1 MSPSPEAAAGLD
13 GEWLPV
19 AADVSGQALEVAS
32 LRVARL
38 LIDRGGYDILD
49 HDARRVDRGALEA
62 AAEADAP
69 PGALDLVG
77 TDGPAAGRRL
87 RTLAELDGD
96 RLCICYDL
104 ESEARPAS
112 MRAADDQ
119 LLLRITYTRLRRRA
133 D

>member
-1 MSPSPEAAAGLD
+1 VSTAPGLD

-19 AADVSGQALEVAS
+19 AADVSGQPLDVAT

-38 LIDRGGYDILD
+38 LIGRGGYDILD

-69 PGALDLVG
+69 PGALDLLG

-87 RTLAELDGD
+87 RALSELDGD
-96 RLCICYDL
+96 RLCLCYDL
-104 ESEARPAS
+104 ESDVRPAS
-112 MRAADDQ
+112 MRAAQDQ
-119 LLLRITYTRLRRRA
+119 LLLRITYTRVRPRP

>member
-1 MSPSPEAAAGLD
+1 LPAAAELD

-19 AADVSGQALEVAS
+19 AANVSGQELEVAT

-38 LIDRGGYDILD
+38 LIERGTYDIVD
-49 HDARRVDRGALEA
+49 RDARSVDRGALEA
-62 AAEADAP
+62 GGEVGGL
-69 PGALDLVG
+69 PGALDLIG

-87 RTLAELDGD
+87 RAIGELDGD

-104 ESEARPAS
+104 ENDARPAS
-112 MRAADDQ
+112 MQAAEDQ
-119 LLLRITYTRLRRRA
+119 LLLCITYTRVRRR

>member
-1 MSPSPEAAAGLD
+1 MRGTAGLD
-13 GEWLPV
+13 GEWQPV
-19 AADVSGQALEVAS
+19 AAEVSGRPLDVAV

-38 LIDRGGYDILD
+38 RIEHDSYDILD
-49 HDARRVDRGALEA
+49 QASRQVDRGALESA
-62 AAEADAP
+62 TEPDAP

-77 TDGPAAGRRL
+77 TEGPAAGRRL
-87 RTLAELDGD
+87 RALSELDGD

-104 ESEARPAS
+104 EREVRPAS
-112 MRAADDQ
+112 MQPLADQ

>member
-1 MSPSPEAAAGLD
+1 LIAAAELD

-19 AADVSGQALEVAS
+19 AANVSGTTLEVTR

-38 LIDRGGYDILD
+38 RSERGTYDIIDRES
-49 HDARRVDRGALEA
+49 RRVDRGALQA
-62 AAEADAP
+62 AGEADAP
-69 PGALDLVG
+69 PGALDLLG

-87 RTLAELDGD
+87 RTLSEIDGD

-104 ESEARPAS
+104 ESDARPAS
-112 MRAADDQ
+112 MRPVEDQ
-119 LLLRITYTRLRRRA
+119 LLLCITYTRLRRR

>member
-1 MSPSPEAAAGLD
+1 LIAAAELD

-19 AADVSGQALEVAS
+19 AANVSGTTLEVTR

-38 LIDRGGYDILD
+38 RIERGTYDIIDRES
-49 HDARRVDRGALEA
+49 RRVDRGALQA
-62 AAEADAP
+62 AGEADAP
-69 PGALDLVG
+69 PGALDLLG

-87 RTLAELDGD
+87 RTLSEIDGD

-104 ESEARPAS
+104 ESDARPAS
-112 MRAADDQ
+112 MRPVEDQ
-119 LLLRITYTRLRRRA
+119 LLLCITYTRLRRR

>member
-1 MSPSPEAAAGLD
+1 MSGAPGLD

-19 AADVSGQALEVAS
+19 AADVSGQALEVAT

-38 LIDRGGYDILD
+38 QIARGRYDIIDR
-49 HDARRVDRGALEA
+49 DARHVDGGTLETVAGAE
-62 AAEADAP
+62 AP

-77 TDGPAAGRRL
+77 TDGPATGRRL
-87 RTLAELDGD
+87 RALSELDGD

-104 ESEARPAS
+104 ESDARPAS
-112 MRAADDQ
+112 MQAAEDQ
-119 LLLRITYTRLRRRA
+119 LLLRITYTRARPRP